1 MIGNTTL
8 FTTCLICP
16 EADFHVP
23 SIAPAT
29 LPPAAKADMD
39 ITDIAAIIMIAIKI
53 IFVVFFFIKKS
64 SFLLSATD
72 LRASRQKRC
81 L

>member
-29 LPPAAKADMD
+29 LPPSAKAQ
-39 ITDIAAIIMIAIKI
+39 IDIAVIATIII
-53 IFVVFFFIKKS
+53 ITTLITLTIFFFIIII
-64 SFLLSATD
+64 SFLNTTEQYAN
-72 LRASRQKRC
+72 RRIHC